1 MEIILLSGG
10 SGKRL
15 WPLSNQVR
23 SKQFL
28 KLLSTEDNDYES
40 MLQRVCRQL
49 DSVGLL
55 SSTHILTC
63 QNQLDMVQNQLK
75 HQVPIICEPS
85 RKGTFSAISL
95 AIAYLYSVL
104 KADPEETICVLPVD
118 AFMELPFF
126 QLLKKVPDILHQSE
140 ADFALLGVKPTFP
153 SDQFGYIVAELIG
166 KSDYYSITQFIEKP
180 NRRKARN
187 LMKKN
192 ALWNCGVFVFSLRF
206 MINYLKNKSL
216 PTVYDQM
223 LEIYNQLPEI
233 SFDYEVAEQSS
244 RSIVIPYDGVW
255 KDVGNWQALSEQMD
269 AHIIGAGELSEDSV
283 NTHIVNELSQ
293 PIQVI
298 GISNSMIVAGPDGIL
313 IANKKRCSEVKKLVK
328 DDRPMYEEK
337 RWGSYRVLERSQTI
351 EQMES
356 LTKIVKVLPGRNI
369 SYQLHYDR
377 QEIWTVISGKGEVIL
392 NDQLRPIKAGDVIQ
406 IPIGAKHSVKAIT
419 PLEFIEVQL
428 GVRLVEEDI
437 LRITYSWEEAIQCCK

>member
-1 MEIILLSGG
+1 MKIILLSGG

-28 KLLSTEDNDYES
+28 KMLSTEDNKHES

-63 QNQLDMVQNQLK
+63 QNQLDMVQNQIK
-75 HQVPIICEPS
+75 QQIPIICEPNQ
-85 RKGTFSAISL
+85 KGTFSAISL
-95 AIAYLYSVL
+95 AITYLYSVL
-104 KADPEETICVLPVD
+104 KADPDETVCVLPVD
-118 AFMELPFF
+118 AFVELPFF
-126 QLLKKVPDILHQSE
+126 QLLRKVPAILHQSE
-140 ADFALLGVKPTFP
+140 ADFALLGVEPIFP
-153 SDQFGYIVAELIG
+153 SDQFGYIVAKATG
-166 KSDYYSITQFIEKP
+166 KADYYPVNQVIEKP
-180 NRRKARN
+180 HHRKARN

-206 MINYLKNKSL
+206 MLNYLKNKSL

-223 LEIYNQLPEI
+223 VEIYNQLPNI
-233 SFDYEVAEQSS
+233 SFDYEVAEQSN

-255 KDVGNWQALSEQMD
+255 KDIGSWETFSEQMD
-269 AHIIGAGELSEDSV
+269 APIIGAGELSEDSV

-298 GISNSMIVAGPDGIL
+298 GISDSIIVAGPDGIL
-313 IANKKRCSEVKKLVK
+313 IANKKRCSEVKKLIK

-337 RWGSYRVLERSQTI
+337 RWGSYRVLERSKTI

-356 LTKIVKVLPGRNI
+356 LTKIIKILPGRNI

-377 QEIWTVISGKGEVIL
+377 QEIWTVISGKGEIIL
-392 NDQLRPIKAGDVIQ
+392 NDQLRAIKAGDVIQ
-406 IPIGAKHSVKAIT
+406 IPIGAKHGVKAIT
-419 PLEFIEVQL
+419 PLDIIEVQL

-437 LRITYSWEEAIQCCK
+437 LRITYSWEEAVQCCK